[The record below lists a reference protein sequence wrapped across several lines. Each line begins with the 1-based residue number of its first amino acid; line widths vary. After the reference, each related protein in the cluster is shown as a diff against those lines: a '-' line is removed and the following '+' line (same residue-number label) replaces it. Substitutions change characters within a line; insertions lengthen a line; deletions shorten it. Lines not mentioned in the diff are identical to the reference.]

1 MRFLAKN
8 SGQEAKPFNVLG
20 IRCLVIWSF
29 LFIFAGTA
37 LPAHALTIVE
47 KAKVTLAPGEEKSVF
62 VSIKNQ
68 TSQTWQG
75 GLSKTS
81 LYLYGSSSPLKHSS
95 WAKNDLPATIAQ
107 ASVKPGQIATASFW
121 VKAPSKPGTYVE
133 RFLLGNGSIW
143 QNLTVIEISFVVGGQ
158 AATISSVPA
167 VQPSVPTTGGRFA
180 NLTAY
185 QASLVSKGGLDW
197 QVNPVGN
204 MTLSIKLRNDG
215 KQTWRPSG
223 TDIVS
228 LYALSNDF
236 KDTTWKGDY
245 GSAALPGSIGP
256 GGTATVTLSL
266 KAPANPGQYK
276 ESFELRVNG
285 LETITGSQFD
295 LPIRVNGTAVTSA
308 PATTQGTTSQTSS
321 VAQTIKAVAGQ
332 YLAKL
337 LLKPAG
343 PFNVSGNDTLS
354 LTYGIKNTGTSQ
366 WKNVSLKLMEV
377 VPNLG
382 SRLSSVRHD
391 SWPTTVE
398 AKSVNATINPGNLS
412 LLDFKLKAPAKKG
425 DYTVRFAMIADGQ
438 EVDGGEIDIPVT
450 VTADGYIAPEPTTT
464 PQSAGQSSAS
474 PSNDTNLP
482 NEPIIRVGVY
492 STDDDTLVVRGFITG
507 MNLTQGGST
516 VCSLGV
522 GQEVT
527 VKYDRTN
534 GVYKASGSGCTS
546 QSTQYYV
553 AVAADG
559 ISPLEITDI
568 SRPVSWLPGANDNKF
583 RSKLELR
590 YTPKTNLVWVINELP
605 VEYYLKGIA
614 ETSNVSP
621 LEYQKAL
628 LAAARTYAM
637 YHISHATK
645 HADEYFIVDAKY
657 DQVYRGYGQEAR
669 SPNIVNGVDATR
681 GLIVTYDGK
690 IAITP
695 YFSRSDGRTRNWSDV
710 WYGTVAWC
718 VGVPVPQDAGKTLW
732 GHGVGM
738 SASGALAMANE
749 GKTWDQILKYFYTGI
764 ALTRWY
770 R

>member
-1 MRFLAKN
+1 MRFLAKK
-8 SGQEAKPFNVLG
+8 SGQEAKSFNVLG
-20 IRCLVIWSF
+20 IRCLAIWSF
-29 LFIFAGTA
+29 LFVFAAVA
-37 LPAHALTIVE
+37 LPVHALTIVE
-47 KAKVTLAPGEEKSVF
+47 KAKVSLGPGEEKSIF

-75 GLSKTS
+75 GLNKTS
-81 LYLYGSSSPLKHSS
+81 LYLYGDSSPLKHSS
-95 WAKNDLPATIAQ
+95 WVKNDLPVTIAQ
-107 ASVKPGQIATASFW
+107 TTVKPGQIATASFW

-133 RFLLGNGSIW
+133 RFLLGDGNTW
-143 QNLTVIEISFVVGGQ
+143 YRMTAIEISFVVGGQ
-158 AATISSVPA
+158 TAAVSSVPV
-167 VQPSVPTTGGRFA
+167 VQPSVPATGGRFA

-197 QVNPVGN
+197 QANPGGN

-223 TDIVS
+223 TDVVS
-228 LYALSNDF
+228 LYALSNNF
-236 KDTTWKGDY
+236 KDSTWKGDF
-245 GSAALPGSIGP
+245 GSAFLPGSIGP
-256 GGTATVTLSL
+256 GSTATVTLSL
-266 KAPANPGQYK
+266 KAPISPGQYK

-295 LPIRVNGTAVTSA
+295 LPIRVNGAAVAST
-308 PATTQGTTSQTSS
+308 PATTQGTTNQTSS

-343 PFNVSGNDTLS
+343 PFAVSGNDTLT

-398 AKSVNATINPGNLS
+398 AKNVSATINPGNLS

-450 VTADGYIAPEPTTT
+450 VTADGYIAPEPT
-464 PQSAGQSSAS
+464 PAS
-474 PSNDTNLP
+474 PSPDNANLP

-492 STDDDTLVVRGFITG
+492 STDDDTLVVRGFVTG

-527 VKYDRTN
+527 IRYDRAN
-534 GVYKASGSGCTS
+534 SVYKASGSGCTT

-628 LAAARTYAM
+628 LTAARTYAM
-637 YHISHATK
+637 YHVTRATK
-645 HADEYFIVDAKY
+645 HADEYYIVDAKY

-681 GLIVTYDGK
+681 GLVVTYDGK

-738 SASGALAMANE
+738 SASGALAMAAHEN
-749 GKTWDQILKYFYTGI
+749 KTYDQILKHFYTGI